1 MLNRKEC
8 VDNGGIS
15 GIQTETCKQH
25 LAFGA
30 PAGQESGMFRRLQIY
45 SLYLK
50 AKRKAC
56 LLGSTQVWLL
66 LGSWKTSGTDG
77 WGSGLDLGGAQ

>member
-1 MLNRKEC
+1 MLNMEEC

-15 GIQTETCKQH
+15 GIWSQTCKQH
-25 LAFGA
+25 LAFRA
-30 PAGQESGMFRRLQIY
+30 PAGQEFGMFRRLQIY

-56 LLGSTQVWLL
+56 LLGSMQVWFLL
-66 LGSWKTSGTDG
+66 SLWKTPGTD
-77 WGSGLDLGGAQ
+77 